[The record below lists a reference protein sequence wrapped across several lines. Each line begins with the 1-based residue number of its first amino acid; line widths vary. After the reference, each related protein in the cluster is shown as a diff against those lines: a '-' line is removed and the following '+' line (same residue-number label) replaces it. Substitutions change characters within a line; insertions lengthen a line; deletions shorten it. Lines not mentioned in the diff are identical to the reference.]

1 MELIILLPAVAC
13 WVALAKGPIRKAMLS
28 VYLPSVLLLPQYYVE
43 RFPHLPPL
51 TFADTA
57 ILPLGVAL
65 FVKEI
70 RRWRFDWMDLWV
82 LLFAASGALSEGW
95 SQCLAD
101 GTWKQL
107 FSPDGYPV
115 IDNPGNGGLQ
125 FFQALCAMVAPY
137 MLGKLLIERGAE
149 GHGAS
154 GAGTEGQP
162 ARKRVVRRLVVLL
175 AVVAGLSV
183 FDFLTGRSFWQ
194 TVFRHVFP
202 DQPSVWGQQM
212 RWGFGR
218 AAGPF
223 GHAILAGMIFM
234 MGLIYCLWLRAFAP
248 RWGTR
253 RLIQGLPLTLRG
265 LVLFAMI
272 AGLLMTQSR
281 GPWIGV
287 GLALVLALLVW
298 KLPLGKATLAFAVVL
313 VVFSIVAF
321 YYGRRYTD
329 VDINHART
337 EEQRNA
343 VYRRELI
350 RTYVPLIEQ
359 RPAFGWGITTL
370 PTMRG
375 QKSVDN
381 QYLLLAAAQGFTG
394 LTLFLLILA
403 GSIVR
408 LFRLARR
415 QLGAEDKALVFA
427 HLTVLMGL
435 ITALTTVYLGEQA
448 LLLLFLIV
456 GWIQGMNPVPV
467 APFKRNVRQ
476 TELHFQ
482 KVLS

>member
-13 WVALAKGPIRKAMLS
+13 WVALAKGPIRRAMLN

-70 RRWRFDWMDLWV
+70 RRWRFAWMDVWV
-82 LLFAASGALSEGW
+82 LLFAASAGISEGW

-101 GTWKQL
+101 GTWKNL
-107 FSPDGYPV
+107 FSADGYPV
-115 IDNPGNGGLQ
+115 VAFAGNGGLQ

-137 MLGKLLIERGAE
+137 MLGKLLIEQQGAQ
-149 GHGAS
+149 
-154 GAGTEGQP
+154 GQS
-162 ARKRVVRRLVVLL
+162 ARKRVVRRMVVLL
-175 AVVAGLSV
+175 TVVAGISI
-183 FDFLTGRSFWQ
+183 FDFLTGRSIWQ
-194 TVFRHVFP
+194 MVFRHVFP
-202 DQPSVWGQQM
+202 DQPSVWGVQV

-218 AAGPF
+218 AQGPF
-223 GHAILAGMIFM
+223 AHAILAGMVFM

-248 RWGTR
+248 NWGTR
-253 RLIQGLPLTLRG
+253 RVVSGLPLTVRG
-265 LVLFAMI
+265 LVLYAMI
-272 AGLLMTQSR
+272 GGLLMTQSR

-298 KLPLGKATLAFAVVL
+298 KLPLGKATLMFAAVL
-313 VVFSIVAF
+313 VVFSIGAY
-321 YYGRRYTD
+321 YYGKRYTD

-350 RTYVPLIEQ
+350 RTFVPLIEQ

-370 PTMRG
+370 PTMNG
-375 QKSVDN
+375 QKSIDN

-403 GSIVR
+403 GSLVR
-408 LFRLARR
+408 LFRLARLP
-415 QLGAEDKALVFA
+415 LGSEDRALVFA

-456 GWIQGMNPVPV
+456 GWIHGMNPAGP
-467 APFKRNVRQ
+467 APARVGIRQ
-476 TELHFQ
+476 VELRFQ